1 MPARSRPEADASDDA
16 PRPID
21 ARLLRRWRLP
31 EPDASGDKRDRGLV
45 VCVGGAPELP
55 GAIILAATAAL
66 RAGAGGVRIGTLAGI
81 AQAVGVAV
89 PEALVFGLRETRA
102 GGIAPSAA
110 ETIAQ
115 RAEPARTVL
124 IGPGIADARATRG
137 LVGGVL
143 RRLRGPEAVVLDAGA
158 LDGLRDQPDLA
169 RGCSAAVVLT
179 PHAGETA
186 RLLGVDKAEVEA
198 EPLAAAREAARR
210 FGAVVVL
217 KGAETLVVE
226 PGGLAHVYQQGR
238 VGLATSGSGDT
249 LAGVI
254 AGLAARGPSAVQ
266 AAVWGVYL
274 HGEAG
279 NRLNA
284 SVGQVGFLARELLA
298 EVPRVMA
305 SLAD

>member
-1 MPARSRPEADASDDA
+1 MPARSRRKAEASDA
-16 PRPID
+16 PRAID
-21 ARLLRRWRLP
+21 ARLLRTWRLP

-81 AQAVGVAV
+81 APAVGVAV
-89 PEALVFGLRETRA
+89 PEALVFGLRETRV

-110 ETIAQ
+110 QAIAE
-115 RAEPARTVL
+115 RAAPARAVL
-124 IGPGIADARATRG
+124 IGPGVADPRATRG
-137 LVGGVL
+137 LVSGVL
-143 RRLRGPEAVVLDAGA
+143 SRLRGPDAVVLDAGA
-158 LDGLRDQPDLA
+158 LDALRDRPDLS
-169 RGCSAAVVLT
+169 RECSASVVLT
-179 PHAGETA
+179 PHAGEAA
-186 RLLGVDKAEVEA
+186 RLLGLEATAVEA
-198 EPLAAAREAARR
+198 EPLATARETARR

-226 PGGLAHVYQQGR
+226 PSGSAHVYQQGR

-254 AGLAARGPSAVQ
+254 AGLAARGANAVQ

-279 NRLNA
+279 NRLNE

-298 EVPRVMA
+298 EVPRVMT